1 MRFLIGIFVFVLVA
15 GCGSS
20 PVSSDRAD
28 PVPTQR
34 LFAFS
39 DKAEAQLIVTR
50 DGGLYGSGCNYRFY
64 IDGTL
69 AAEFA
74 AGEVARFG
82 LPAGRHILGSTF
94 SGACGGGSVVE
105 REMAAAKTECNTSP
119 SGKVPPCHIQ
129 NSALKNAR
137 PFKSGNI
144 KNSVSAK

>member
-82 LPAGRHILGSTF
+82 LPAGRHILSSTF

-105 REMAAAKTECNTSP
+105 REIDIRPGETMKRRISVLIGGVQDISP
-119 SGKVPPCHIQ
+119 T
-129 NSALKNAR
+129 A
-137 PFKSGNI
+137 F
-144 KNSVSAK
+144 

>member
-82 LPAGRHILGSTF
+82 LPAGRHNLGSTY
-94 SGACGGGSVVE
+94 SGACGGGSLVE
-105 REMAAAKTECNTSP
+105 REIEVKTAD
-119 SGKVPPCHIQ
+119 VVRRRI
-129 NSALKNAR
+129 
-137 PFKSGNI
+137 
-144 KNSVSAK
+144 SVITGGAQDISSTAF

>member
-1 MRFLIGIFVFVLVA
+1 MRVLIGAFAFVILA

-28 PVPTQR
+28 PVPAKR
-34 LFAFS
+34 LYAYEGQS
-39 DKAEAQLIVTR
+39 DAQLIVVR
-50 DGGLYGSGCNYRFY
+50 DGGLYGAGCNYRFY

-82 LPAGRHILGSTF
+82 LSAGRHILSSTY

-105 REMAAAKTECNTSP
+105 REIEVKAGEVVRRRISVITGGAQDISP
-119 SGKVPPCHIQ
+119 T
-129 NSALKNAR
+129 A
-137 PFKSGNI
+137 F
-144 KNSVSAK
+144 

>member
-1 MRFLIGIFVFVLVA
+1 MRIFIGFFAFAVLA

-20 PVSSDRAD
+20 PVSADRAD
-28 PVPTQR
+28 PVPTTR
-34 LFAFS
+34 LFAFG

-82 LPAGRHILGSTF
+82 LPAGRHVLSSTF

-105 REMAAAKTECNTSP
+105 REIEIRLGETMKRRISVLIGGVQDISP
-119 SGKVPPCHIQ
+119 T
-129 NSALKNAR
+129 A
-137 PFKSGNI
+137 F
-144 KNSVSAK
+144 

>member
-1 MRFLIGIFVFVLVA
+1 MRFLIGTLAFVMLA

-28 PVPTQR
+28 PVPAKR
-34 LFAFS
+34 LYAFGGP
-39 DKAEAQLIVTR
+39 AAAQLIVIR
-50 DGGLYGSGCNYRFY
+50 DGGLYGAGCNYRFC

-82 LPAGRHILGSTF
+82 LPAGRHILSSTY

-105 REMAAAKTECNTSP
+105 REIEVKVGEIVRRRISVITGGAQDISP
-119 SGKVPPCHIQ
+119 T
-129 NSALKNAR
+129 A
-137 PFKSGNI
+137 F
-144 KNSVSAK
+144 

>member
-20 PVSSDRAD
+20 PVSADRAD
-28 PVPTQR
+28 PVPTTR
-34 LFAFS
+34 LFAFG

-105 REMAAAKTECNTSP
+105 REIDIRPGETMKRRISVLIGGVQDISP
-119 SGKVPPCHIQ
+119 T
-129 NSALKNAR
+129 A
-137 PFKSGNI
+137 F
-144 KNSVSAK
+144 

>member
-1 MRFLIGIFVFVLVA
+1 MRILIGSCLFVALA

-20 PVSSDRAD
+20 PITAEMAD
-28 PVPTQR
+28 PVPSKR
-34 LFAFS
+34 LFAFGE
-39 DKAEAQLIVTR
+39 KAGAQLIVTR

-82 LPAGRHILGSTF
+82 LTPGRHILGSTF

-105 REMAAAKTECNTSP
+105 RKIEIKPGETARRRISVIVGGVQDISP
-119 SGKVPPCHIQ
+119 T
-129 NSALKNAR
+129 
-137 PFKSGNI
+137 
-144 KNSVSAK
+144 